1 MNRLAYYS
9 RKYLN
14 SAIPFCRNVTFP
26 MKPLSVM
33 PEHSMDRW
41 ELIQK
46 LVLRKDRAF
55 SACSQDRNNT
65 DLFNKFQFLQVHLK
79 TTTEESKQK
88 HYSCLSDKVLESKTT
103 VNLFK

>member
-9 RKYLN
+9 RKYLKPT
-14 SAIPFCRNVTFP
+14 IPFCRNVTFP
-26 MKPLSVM
+26 MKPLPVM

-46 LVLRKDRAF
+46 LVLRKDRAY

-65 DLFNKFQFLQVHLK
+65 DLFNKF
-79 TTTEESKQK
+79 
-88 HYSCLSDKVLESKTT
+88 
-103 VNLFK
+103 